1 MPAEARRRLL
11 PEAGKNRL
19 PGARSF
25 RRCFPGTRA
34 NSGGRELALFQVN
47 IAPPAIPR
55 AVLKRLGPPP
65 LGPYAREFQQLLASY
80 YQEISC
86 RAYELAYAGDDQ
98 EGPETGS

>member
-1 MPAEARRRLL
+1 MGEKLSPVL
-11 PEAGKNRL
+11 PRDPGEFWRAG
-19 PGARSF
+19 P
-25 RRCFPGTRA
+25 
-34 NSGGRELALFQVN
+34 ELALFQVN

-65 LGPYAREFQQLLASY
+65 LGSYAREFQQLLASY

-86 RAYELAYAGDDQ
+86 RAYELDYAGDGQ

>member
-1 MPAEARRRLL
+1 MPVL
-11 PEAGKNRL
+11 PRDPGEFWRAG
-19 PGARSF
+19 P
-25 RRCFPGTRA
+25 
-34 NSGGRELALFQVN
+34 ELALFQVN

-86 RAYELAYAGDDQ
+86 RAYELANAGDGQ